1 MDVYVVGVTGGRPRR
16 VTLEPSN
23 DFIPSWSRDGK
34 WIYFSSSRSGDSQ
47 VCKIASEG
55 GRPIKLTEHGGALPL
70 ESADAKS
77 LFYTKTD
84 SRLWRIPL
92 SGGEEMQVMPDPVD
106 GGGFAYAPGHRGIY
120 FIRQPSGSHARTL
133 SFFSFA
139 NRQITSIAEIPR
151 PVDLG
156 FAVSPDERLVLYSQI
171 DHSASDLMLIEHF
184 R

>member
-1 MDVYVVGVTGGRPRR
+1 MQLAYKPVN
-16 VTLEPSN
+16 E
-23 DFIPSWSRDGK
+23 FAPSWSQDGK
-34 WIYFSSSRSGDSQ
+34 WIYFSSKRSGDSQ
-47 VCKIASEG
+47 VWKIAAEG

-70 ESADAKS
+70 ESANAES
-77 LFYTKTD
+77 LFYTKND

-92 SGGEEMQVMPDPVD
+92 SGGQEQQVMPDPVD
-106 GGGFAYAPGHRGIY
+106 GGGFAYAPGRRGIY

-156 FAVSPDERLVLYSQI
+156 FAVSPDERLVLYSHI